1 MKTTN
6 NRLSE
11 LGKWVLFYTLF
22 GIGFF
27 AFMVLAG
34 ESDDMPFGT
43 FCLYKLGAMVVIG
56 LCVLAG
62 KRLDKRGM
70 LPKKLYEEMK
80 DEEI

>member
-1 MKTTN
+1 MKKTN
-6 NRLSE
+6 DSLSE

-43 FCLYKLGAMVVIG
+43 FCFYKLGAMVIIG
-56 LCVLAG
+56 LCILTG
-62 KRLDKRGM
+62 KRLNKQRM
-70 LPKKLYEEMK
+70 LPKKFYDEMN